1 MKNKILYLISLILCA
16 AIAFS
21 SCVKGDA
28 ENTSGTKATSQTS
41 QSTSESFAA
50 NAEPIALSAGER
62 LLSSSVFKGKVHLGG
77 NERECF
83 VRSAVILNEKL
94 PFGAVMY
101 LDVLDENGD
110 ILIFRKCSGYGFIAA
125 DMSKETPSK
134 FLFYSVVALE
144 NGMFEAKTEL
154 ISFDD
159 RDRLT
164 AESTGTLA
172 AYHQGAGYSFN
183 GDAGDEL
190 SMVGCAESF
199 KILSDRTLDFLN
211 SEDFEM
217 LVTSIPTDED
227 LIDYIRELDVEKFK
241 TLYEKII
248 MNDMRKTDSFKTV
261 GFVLLF
267 TKTTS
272 SAGGYKKL

>member
-125 DMSKETPSK
+125 DMKKETPSE
-134 FLFYSVVALE
+134 FLFYSVMALE
-144 NGMFEAKTEL
+144 NGMFGAKTEL

-164 AESTGTLA
+164 AESTGKISSF
-172 AYHQGAGYSFN
+172 YHDGSYGFK
-183 GDAGDEL
+183 GDAGDEF

-211 SEDFEM
+211 SGDFEM
-217 LVTSIPTDED
+217 IAKSVPNGENPISFAKEFDAEN
-227 LIDYIRELDVEKFK
+227 FK
-241 TLYEKII
+241 ALYEKIY
-248 MNDMRKTDSFKTV
+248 NE
-261 GFVLLF
+261 
-267 TKTTS
+267 
-272 SAGGYKKL
+272 

>member
-28 ENTSGTKATSQTS
+28 ENISGTKATSQTS

-110 ILIFRKCSGYGFIAA
+110 ILIFRKCY
-125 DMSKETPSK
+125 
-134 FLFYSVVALE
+134 
-144 NGMFEAKTEL
+144 GMFEAKTEL

-164 AESTGTLA
+164 AESTGTLS

-261 GFVLLF
+261 GFVLFL
-267 TKTTS
+267 T
-272 SAGGYKKL
+272 